1 MVSIFEFIDYRHF
14 LAAVFDQFKS
24 ENPSFSFRS
33 FARMAGSSS
42 PNYLQLI
49 KNRKLNISNSAIYAL
64 SIALKLSRTEEE
76 YFEAIVN
83 FDHARTNVEKDK
95 FFKRIL
101 QSRQMTGKVQTL
113 LKEQYEFFSH
123 WYIPVIRE
131 LVVSDA
137 YSGDPEWIAKKIVP
151 PVSVAQVHKGI
162 ALLEKLG
169 MIVPRGEGK
178 PWLQQH
184 SLVKT
189 ESEVVSLA
197 VTQYHQNM
205 IRLAGEAI
213 ERFDASS
220 RDIRSVTIGIS
231 ASGYVEIK
239 KKLEQFW
246 MELLHFAESQKE
258 IDQVFQ
264 INMQMFPISTST
276 TDDSNEK

>member
-1 MVSIFEFIDYRHF
+1 
-14 LAAVFDQFKS
+14 
-24 ENPSFSFRS
+24 
-33 FARMAGSSS
+33 MAGSSS

>member
-1 MVSIFEFIDYRHF
+1 MVSIFEFIDYRHY
-14 LAAVFDQFKS
+14 LTAVFDQHRC
-24 ENPSFSFRS
+24 ENPAFSFRS
-33 FARMAGSSS
+33 FAKLAGSTS
-42 PNYLQLI
+42 PNFLQLI
-49 KNRKLNISNSAIYAL
+49 KNRKLNISNAAVSAL
-64 SIALKLSRTEEE
+64 SLALRLNRGEEE

-83 FDHARTNVEKDK
+83 FDHAKTNVEKDK

-101 QSRQMTGKVQTL
+101 QTRQVAGKVQTL

-131 LVVSDA
+131 LVVSAA
-137 YSGDPEWIAKKIVP
+137 YPGDPEWIAKKIIP
-151 PVSVAQVHKGI
+151 SISIAQTQKGI

-169 MIVPRGEGK
+169 LIVSQGEGK
-178 PWLQQH
+178 SWIQQN

-197 VTQYHQNM
+197 VTQYHKNM
-205 IRLAGEAI
+205 ITLGAEAI

-220 RDIRSVTIGIS
+220 RDIRSITVGVS
-231 ASGYVEIK
+231 ANGYAEIK
-239 KKLEQFW
+239 KKLETFW
-246 MELLHFAESQKE
+246 IELLHFADTQKE

-264 INMQMFPISTST
+264 INMQFFPMSNLT